1 MGTVRLNISIPENL
15 FRELNKEVKSRQ
27 RSRFIS
33 NAVRESLKN
42 KREQTLAEEYREAA
56 KDIRKINQEL
66 EGALSDGLD

>member
-1 MGTVRLNISIPENL
+1 MGTVRLNVSIPENL

-33 NAVRESLKN
+33 NAVRESLKSI
-42 KREQTLAEEYREAA
+42 KEQKLAEEYREAA

-66 EGALSDGLD
+66 EGVLSDGLD

>member
-1 MGTVRLNISIPENL
+1 MSTVRLNISIPESL

-33 NAVRESLKN
+33 NAVREYLKS
-42 KREQTLAEEYREAA
+42 KKSQKLAEEYREAA